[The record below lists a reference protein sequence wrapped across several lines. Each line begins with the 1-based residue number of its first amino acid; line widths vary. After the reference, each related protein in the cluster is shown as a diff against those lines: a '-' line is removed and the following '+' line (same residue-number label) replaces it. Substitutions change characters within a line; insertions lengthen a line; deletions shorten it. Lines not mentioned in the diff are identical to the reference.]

1 MYTNVQCMFTL
12 CPMYNQCYR
21 ASQVVFE
28 RADSVSFGKYG
39 AYVLRIGM
47 HLIAEGSRMKIGRP
61 KSALVL
67 TADEDGT
74 VAELGDSSLNPPAS
88 GRMRGMSLLSHVGLG
103 NAAIAEKLD
112 AGVGLTE

>member
-1 MYTNVQCMFTL
+1 MF
-12 CPMYNQCYR
+12 NKCYR

-39 AYVLRIGM
+39 AFVLRIGM
-47 HLIAEGSRMKIGRP
+47 HLIAEGSRMKIGQPR
-61 KSALVL
+61 SALVL

-74 VAELGDSSLNPPAS
+74 VAELGDSSLDPPAS
-88 GRMRGMSLLSHVGLG
+88 GRMRGMSLLSHVGLS
-103 NAAIAEKLD
+103 NAAIAEKLE